1 MDLGRRIAERLAAAT
16 AERITRTGL
25 DNEKENR
32 PSIKHSVLDLA
43 PLPLGEGD
51 RAVVVATGPSLRRD
65 HRIERLNRSGFT
77 GAVIAGGSAVGA
89 WPRRGLGARVVGA
102 GGSGF
107 ARVLGRFCGPT

>member
-65 HRIERLNRSGFT
+65 HSIERRKRSGVP
-77 GAVIAGGSAVGA
+77 GAIIPGGSA
-89 WPRRGLGARVVGA
+89 LGACPREGPLPAVVVTV
-102 GGSGF
+102 GSGP
-107 ARVLGRFCGPT
+107 APLLR

>member
-1 MDLGRRIAERLAAAT
+1 MPRMDLGRRIAERLAAAT

-51 RAVVVATGPSLRRD
+51 RAVVVATGPSLRRG
-65 HRIERLNRSGFT
+65 HTLEPLNWSPFTSDNLFGQSLPRSC
-77 GAVIAGGSAVGA
+77 
-89 WPRRGLGARVVGA
+89 RREGLVP
-102 GGSGF
+102 
-107 ARVLGRFCGPT
+107 L